1 MKVVINTSNFGE
13 HDTTPLEKLKQAK
26 WQYALN
32 PYKRQLTEKEVIE
45 LSQDAVGLIAGNEPL
60 NKHVLTNL
68 KAVKVISRCGVG
80 KDNIDLT
87 TAEKLG
93 IKVFCTPNGPT
104 LAVAELT
111 VGLILNLLRKI
122 NGMDADVRSG
132 LWKKQMGYLLKDKK
146 VGIVGFGRIGQK
158 VAQLLSVFGAE
169 VGYCDIQKITC
180 EIPCRSMPFEELLKW
195 ADIVSLHLFAREDG
209 KPIINAKE
217 LKLMQKGS
225 WLINVARGSL
235 VDEEALYEALKSD
248 HLSGAAL
255 DVFSHEP
262 YQGRLKTLNN
272 VILTPHIGS
281 YAVES
286 RIEMELQAVENL
298 IAGFKGGSK

>member
-132 LWKKQMGYLLKDKK
+132 LWKKQMPKAFQDRAPD
-146 VGIVGFGRIGQK
+146 FRR
-158 VAQLLSVFGAE
+158 F
-169 VGYCDIQKITC
+169 
-180 EIPCRSMPFEELLKW
+180 
-195 ADIVSLHLFAREDG
+195 REDRAEG
-209 KPIINAKE
+209 
-217 LKLMQKGS
+217 
-225 WLINVARGSL
+225 R
-235 VDEEALYEALKSD
+235 
-248 HLSGAAL
+248 AAFIRL
-255 DVFSHEP
+255 WRR
-262 YQGRLKTLNN
+262 GRLLRHSKDHMRDP
-272 VILTPHIGS
+272 VPVD
-281 YAVES
+281 AV
-286 RIEMELQAVENL
+286 
-298 IAGFKGGSK
+298 